1 MPVKKKHS
9 RRRVLFSFTG
19 NYPSLSK
26 AAQRRATRLDGV
38 SVAPV
43 RTTGGATGGI
53 GSAGQIIDVF
63 VLKK

>member
-26 AAQRRATRLDGV
+26 AAQRRATRPDGA
-38 SVAPV
+38 SVLSAMDGIAKDGRDRYV
-43 RTTGGATGGI
+43 AGASKLT
-53 GSAGQIIDVF
+53 
-63 VLKK
+63 K